1 MAGELI
7 TREKNEDYH
16 FKGHNLIYAVLDLT
30 AKQMNITALMLT
42 HMKEECWK
50 DGTPEYEFSSEQLS
64 RFFGV
69 PGKQLYSSLK
79 QPCEMLA
86 KRTIGI
92 EDGHSFDYRP
102 LFSRLRYE
110 KGILYMKPN
119 PELKDIYIINSNA
132 NGHAKIDNKTFKA
145 LPTANQKRVYE
156 FLSRYKYNTHMYH
169 ISVHKLQILFG
180 VISEKGRVIKV
191 KYQSEIAFIN
201 KVIAPALKA
210 ISECPVATENLEIA
224 KSRTGE
230 IGYELVPMSSEKGY
244 KIRFLVRWKTVSS
257 REDLDNA
264 ARRAVELTELYGRQK
279 KSGQN
284 PIDTLRELEPIFRL
298 LGYDEKADTIQ
309 TRISELEIVQAEEE
323 QKKQLALENNE
334 QAKLNAMLETGIF
347 DDL

>member
-7 TREKNEDYH
+7 TREKNDDYH

-42 HMKEECWK
+42 HMKEECWEN
-50 DGTPEYEFSSEQLS
+50 GTPEYEFSSDQLS
-64 RFFGV
+64 KFFGI

-92 EDGHSFDYRP
+92 EDGSSFDYRP

-156 FLSRYKYNTHMYH
+156 FLSRYKYDTHMYY
-169 ISVHKLQILFG
+169 ISVQKLQVMFG
-180 VISEKGRVIKV
+180 VISEKGRIIKV

-210 ISECPVATENLEIA
+210 IFECPIANENLEIT
-224 KSRTGE
+224 KSQTGE
-230 IGYELVPMSSEKGY
+230 IGYELVPLSNEKGY
-244 KIRFLVRWKTVSS
+244 KIRFLVRWKSITS
-257 REDLDNA
+257 REDLDKA
-264 ARRAVELTELYGRQK
+264 ARRAVELTELYKRQK
-279 KSGQN
+279 QIDQN
-284 PIDTLRELEPIFRL
+284 PINTLRELEPIFRL
-298 LGYDEKADTIQ
+298 LGYDDKAESIKA
-309 TRISELEIVQAEEE
+309 RINKLEIEQAEEE
-323 QKKQLALENNE
+323 SRRQLALKNKE
-334 QAKLNAMLETGIF
+334 QDKLNAILDTGIF
-347 DDL
+347 DDI